1 MAGSPL
7 KRARKAG
14 VTDPGTGALVPF
26 PYTPRVTELPSGWRR
41 WSPAEKI
48 EHALNMS
55 LDGVAEVLSWS
66 PGELD
71 PHRLNV
77 WAQVVRVAWMIG
89 TKTGLEAARERD
101 RERVLDELDRNLRE
115 RAKQN
120 AGASGATTP
129 AT

>member
-14 VTDPGTGALVPF
+14 VTGPGTGELIPF
-26 PYTPRVTELPSGWRR
+26 RYAPRVAELPRGWRR
-41 WSPAEKI
+41 WSPAAKI

-55 LDGVAEVLSWS
+55 LDGVAEVLYWP

-71 PHRLNV
+71 PHPLNV

-89 TKTGLEAARERD
+89 AKARVETRRERQT
-101 RERVLDELDRNLRE
+101 RRLVTELGRRLSEKNPE
-115 RAKQN
+115 P
-120 AGASGATTP
+120 P
-129 AT
+129 A